1 MKLARRSLL
10 HSVLDGPPLP
20 RAGLQDQQ
28 VAEVNISRH
37 HLQTASS
44 SPIYDRF
51 VLREMPCLLF
61 HVGHLFT
68 VEELRKVADLIV
80 HHTTSVL
87 TSAA

>member
-1 MKLARRSLL
+1 MPVNFSFSYK
-10 HSVLDGPPLP
+10 HSV
-20 RAGLQDQQ
+20 
-28 VAEVNISRH
+28 IS
-37 HLQTASS
+37 LKK
-44 SPIYDRF
+44 RF
-51 VLREMPCLLF
+51 LYTSDLREMPCLLF